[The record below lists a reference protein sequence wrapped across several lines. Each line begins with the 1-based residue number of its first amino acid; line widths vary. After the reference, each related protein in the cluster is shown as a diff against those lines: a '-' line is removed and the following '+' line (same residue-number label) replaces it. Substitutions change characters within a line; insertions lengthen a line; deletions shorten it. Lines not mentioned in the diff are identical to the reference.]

1 MPAGKGESLTDPD
14 SKRLKARR
22 GYVQGYN
29 AQAVVDEGQ
38 IVLAAEITNTH
49 VDWSN
54 LDPMVHARSASSSGR
69 GRPSGRRSRSR
80 TLSTGTNSTWT
91 R

>member
-1 MPAGKGESLTDPD
+1 M
-14 SKRLKARR
+14 KANL

-38 IVLAAEITNTH
+38 IVLAAEITNTPA
-49 VDWSN
+49 DFSN
-54 LDPMVHARSASSSGR
+54 LDPMITAAIDELKRAGIA
-69 GRPSGRRSRSR
+69 SGRRSRSPTR
-80 TLSTGTNSTWT
+80 STGTNSRWT